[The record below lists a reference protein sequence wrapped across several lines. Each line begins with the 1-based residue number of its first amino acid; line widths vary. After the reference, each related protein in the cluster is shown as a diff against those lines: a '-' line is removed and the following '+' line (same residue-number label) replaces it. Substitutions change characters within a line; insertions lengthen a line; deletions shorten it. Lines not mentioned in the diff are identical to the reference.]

1 MTIVNVPIV
10 NSTLVNAALIEK
22 RRQFIVNDCELLR
35 RKFEIYGLELSDEV
49 LQQYVKSLIIFNANV
64 VWDLRAASYRRGVVS
79 NPTYNTMKFSF
90 KTPVT
95 YSVPSG
101 IKSIDPITLSFMSF
115 EEAKSLIEGHISGT
129 HIFKAPE
136 QISGGVA
143 AKVENIFDN
152 TRFLS
157 PFSLTGHTQ
166 IEASFQALYGTL
178 NLNSFTMVQSGSNWY
193 QPSNYPLQNIR
204 YQGYS
209 DQIEGYFRARAA
221 ISQTFQNPTLKPSS
235 LIPLISGILSSTDS
249 QSIPFHPLIDFE
261 KIHYFGM
268 TRYLVGSTA
277 GQSNTFFA
285 SASMSTDSPVRPVA
299 SFVAFN
305 YNDQTTINNWNNAS
319 RSGIYAQSLKNMP
332 TVQDEASLAASY
344 RFPSTDTRT
353 DYQKVFSYS
362 TYTPDNA
369 SAALNG
375 HGPCLIARKTELG
388 RQFVERFG
396 GHKSIVQN
404 LLWTLMEAHS
414 FVNPFIDIIRK
425 PKSNGY
431 ADAFINGSSLNQFFF
446 GDFRKVIVNFPN
458 PVVAD
463 YSGIR
468 PLPEMEIYL
477 MLNDNFSLTYLP
489 NGQKYSA
496 SQLSAN
502 TTINSSYNINVP
514 LDPAQPF
521 PYYKI
526 STVSGSIKNH
536 VVSPQ
541 IIMGLQK
548 LRNGFLFQDISRN
561 FEATFVSFDVES
573 INTLQEL
580 VSKQVSLYDL
590 SGDVR
595 DGVIY
600 TKVITKSEPKQPFNP
615 SQPEYVTTTS
625 HVDFMKTPQGD
636 IPIIHPEL
644 EYSIKWQQ
652 IHRELVIQSAF
663 YYSRFMQL
671 INNTVSEYNNRTAS
685 YISKLLQE
693 MATLSTSYVQAEAD
707 RLKVELD
714 QTALE
719 ISLEKLRT
727 GVYIDDNGKEYW
739 RKLLPEEQ
747 AEVNKLI
754 AKIEK
759 NIETERLNADILV
772 ANALTQNKVDEQIIL
787 ANDEAQR
794 IVDLKAIDL
803 NAQYQREADA
813 RAMLANE
820 AAQIVA
826 NEKQAMINADIM
838 RNDLEWKHNNIDS
851 IKLPSM
857 TQLHAISKAQ
867 NVVISEAL
875 TYWENSHPFYSYNSG
890 LVIE

>member
-1 MTIVNVPIV
+1 
-10 NSTLVNAALIEK
+10 
-22 RRQFIVNDCELLR
+22 
-35 RKFEIYGLELSDEV
+35 
-49 LQQYVKSLIIFNANV
+49 
-64 VWDLRAASYRRGVVS
+64 
-79 NPTYNTMKFSF
+79 
-90 KTPVT
+90 
-95 YSVPSG
+95 
-101 IKSIDPITLSFMSF
+101 
-115 EEAKSLIEGHISGT
+115 
-129 HIFKAPE
+129 
-136 QISGGVA
+136 
-143 AKVENIFDN
+143 
-152 TRFLS
+152 
-157 PFSLTGHTQ
+157 
-166 IEASFQALYGTL
+166 
-178 NLNSFTMVQSGSNWY
+178 
-193 QPSNYPLQNIR
+193 
-204 YQGYS
+204 
-209 DQIEGYFRARAA
+209 
-221 ISQTFQNPTLKPSS
+221 
-235 LIPLISGILSSTDS
+235 
-249 QSIPFHPLIDFE
+249 
-261 KIHYFGM
+261 
-268 TRYLVGSTA
+268 
-277 GQSNTFFA
+277 
-285 SASMSTDSPVRPVA
+285 
-299 SFVAFN
+299 
-305 YNDQTTINNWNNAS
+305 
-319 RSGIYAQSLKNMP
+319 
-332 TVQDEASLAASY
+332 
-344 RFPSTDTRT
+344 
-353 DYQKVFSYS
+353 
-362 TYTPDNA
+362 
-369 SAALNG
+369 
-375 HGPCLIARKTELG
+375 
-388 RQFVERFG
+388 
-396 GHKSIVQN
+396 
-404 LLWTLMEAHS
+404 
-414 FVNPFIDIIRK
+414 
-425 PKSNGY
+425 
-431 ADAFINGSSLNQFFF
+431 
-446 GDFRKVIVNFPN
+446 
-458 PVVAD
+458 
-463 YSGIR
+463 
-468 PLPEMEIYL
+468 
-477 MLNDNFSLTYLP
+477 
-489 NGQKYSA
+489 
-496 SQLSAN
+496 
-502 TTINSSYNINVP
+502 
-514 LDPAQPF
+514 
-521 PYYKI
+521 
-526 STVSGSIKNH
+526 
-536 VVSPQ
+536 
-541 IIMGLQK
+541 MGLQK

-890 LVIE
+890 LVIELDVLRRKILKAEVETANILIEAKLANAGVAMAIMDLFPERKF